1 MSKWSETL
9 EALMRDRG
17 PALYGYAFAL
27 TESRDAADDLVKE
40 ALYRTFRRGA
50 GPATIE
56 HADDEVRE
64 QMRALSAEDRV
75 RAVTDASQSESVDRA
90 IAAGMESLGS
100 RDMTDAIGPATRRA
114 RKHRRNV
121 ALSWSASVLVA
132 IGAVWIT
139 ASVIAGE
146 PAPEPSPSGI
156 VRPPGTIDATYLIS
170 ESSNRARGSEYP
182 GPAGL
187 KCEVGDENP
196 HLDPATDAA
205 VTTDCVTVWL
215 TSELALKLT
224 SEVSVDPAAG
234 TITLNWRLANY
245 SYPVLLDRAGIIGVL
260 TTGSDGLAADVANTD
275 TTLAATTTWTSAST
289 EVGVLNSSEDL
300 AVLVAGTPLEGS
312 ITWNASD
319 STLVGSAIAGDTPF
333 ELALQVRIGPR
344 SDAGPT
350 ELLVSLPD
358 GATYTVSDGTVV
370 TSPSAN

>member
-146 PAPEPSPSGI
+146 PAPEPSPDRER
-156 VRPPGTIDATYLIS
+156 V
-170 ESSNRARGSEYP
+170 EQ
-182 GPAGL
+182 GL
-187 KCEVGDENP
+187 GGV
-196 HLDPATDAA
+196 LVAA
-205 VTTDCVTVWL
+205 VTGVEHRAIDLVGDQPHRARTRMANDDDIGAHGV
-215 TSELALKLT
+215 ERHRGIDQRLALLHARLRGMH
-224 SEVSVDPAAG
+224 VDHIGAEPLSGDLEREQRSGRIFEEGVDDGQAG
-234 TITLNWRLANY
+234 KPVIPFLRLAVQFH
-245 SYPVLLDRAGIIGVL
+245 PLLCFVEQKEDFVRSK
-260 TTGSDGLAADVANTD
+260 TGYADKSAMREGGAARRVA
-275 TTLAATTTWTSAST
+275 S
-289 EVGVLNSSEDL
+289 
-300 AVLVAGTPLEGS
+300 
-312 ITWNASD
+312 
-319 STLVGSAIAGDTPF
+319 
-333 ELALQVRIGPR
+333 
-344 SDAGPT
+344 
-350 ELLVSLPD
+350 
-358 GATYTVSDGTVV
+358 
-370 TSPSAN
+370 